1 MSWVPFATAPLKLH
15 CSTKNLTRHFF
26 HQAIRKAWLPSL
38 IASLMRVMDHL
49 SLLLATAPQR
59 FARRV
64 DPDLVHAALK
74 GTDLQGLIASGG
86 TALQLPENVAA
97 APFEIGKQ
105 PGHDLLPLSLKGV
118 YVGASPAQNP
128 FSPLLLS
135 VQSAEFCSWIGCA
148 PRSLDAS
155 HRARVH
161 GKDADGGRRGV

>member
-49 SLLLATAPQR
+49 SLLLATAPQG

-74 GTDLQGLIASGG
+74 GTDLQGVIEFGG
-86 TALQLPENVAA
+86 TALALTENDAA
-97 APFEIGKQ
+97 
-105 PGHDLLPLSLKGV
+105 LPLE
-118 YVGASPAQNP
+118 VGGQA
-128 FSPLLLS
+128 
-135 VQSAEFCSWIGCA
+135 
-148 PRSLDAS
+148 
-155 HRARVH
+155 
-161 GKDADGGRRGV
+161 GRCLVAI